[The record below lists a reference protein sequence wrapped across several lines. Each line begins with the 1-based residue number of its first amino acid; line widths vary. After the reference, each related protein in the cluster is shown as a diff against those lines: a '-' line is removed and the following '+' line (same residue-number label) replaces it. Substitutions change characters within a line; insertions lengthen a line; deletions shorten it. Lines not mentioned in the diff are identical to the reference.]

1 MARKTGTNSIINTI
15 TERKGVCEIE
25 RMCCEINWL
34 FRERGHSDYGID
46 ADMEESI
53 LDNGVPKLTNRH
65 IALQIK
71 SGDSYFKFDKRA
83 KKYFFDIPDTRI
95 AHYWLGSDRPVILM
109 ACKFDAVKKTDLND
123 PGYEDPECQIY
134 WAQIKPANII
144 APTHRNSKKIRRN
157 GKDTTH
163 IYGRVYLD
171 KIFNKDSAKEF
182 SDIISTYLPMYDT
195 QLNTPHII
203 LNPNFIEDNSTKL
216 FKALDDEIDSLEAVH
231 NSLCRNCCLFDE
243 DIEYTDSYVYYEI
256 ENNQLLQSYSRN
268 IVNLLLTRYLE
279 TMVQLKEINYTDSID
294 LKSMRDE
301 AINKLKVT
309 IDKLVDLIK
318 RYVTNMESDV
328 IPNNDTHISILNQ
341 AKAVSND
348 YICMLEYHL
357 GKLNDI

>member
-1 MARKTGTNSIINTI
+1 MARKTGTESIRNTI
-15 TERKGVCEIE
+15 TERKGVCAIE
-25 RMCCEINWL
+25 RMCCGINWL

-46 ADMEESI
+46 ADIEESI

-71 SGDSYFKFDKRA
+71 SGDSYFKFDTKA
-83 KKYFFDIPDTRI
+83 KKFYFDIPDTRI
-95 AHYWLGSDRPVILM
+95 ANYWLGSDRPVVLM
-109 ACKFDAVKKTDLND
+109 ACKFDAVKKNQND
-123 PGYEDPECQIY
+123 SGHEDSDCQIY

-144 APTHRNSKKIRRN
+144 DPTHRNAKKKRKGGKESK
-157 GKDTTH
+157 H

-195 QLNTPHII
+195 QLNTPSII
-203 LNPNFIEDNSTKL
+203 LESDFFEDNSTKL
-216 FKALDDEIDSLEAVH
+216 FQMLDEEVNSLESAQ
-231 NSLCRNCCLFDE
+231 NSLYRNCCLFDE
-243 DIEYTDSYVYYEI
+243 GIEYTNSYVYYEI
-256 ENNQLLQSYSRN
+256 ENNQLFQSYSRN

-279 TMVQLKEINYTDSID
+279 TMAQLKEINYFDSID

-318 RYVTNMESDV
+318 RYVTNMERDV

-357 GKLNDI
+357 GKLNDA